1 TVRLGSCGSCK
12 EPENQPSLFS
22 SQTEVDLSI
31 PFGVGT
37 ETPVLMLSVPTTSN
51 TQSIF
56 INGLVQV
63 QSIIPLGLLSYQYG
77 VRLRIRRNGTLL
89 FTQTLQQGNSITLTL
104 SFTQIGTIPI
114 SIVDTNPTLGTNNY
128 TVTLEFFLRSAAG
141 VSVTAQSRSINAL
154 VIFNALVI

>member
-1 TVRLGSCGSCK
+1 MRLGSCGSCK

-114 SIVDTNPTLGTNNY
+114 SIVDTNLTLGTNNY

>member
-1 TVRLGSCGSCK
+1 MRLGSCGSCK

-128 TVTLEFFLRSAAG
+128 TVTLEFFLRSATG

-154 VIFNALVI
+154 VI

>member
-1 TVRLGSCGSCK
+1 MRLGSCGSCK

-154 VIFNALVI
+154 ILMP

>member
-1 TVRLGSCGSCK
+1 LRLGSCGSCK

>member
-1 TVRLGSCGSCK
+1 MRLGSCGSCK

-104 SFTQIGTIPI
+104 SFTQIGAIPI

-154 VIFNALVI
+154 VI

>member
-1 TVRLGSCGSCK
+1 MRLGSCGSCK

-104 SFTQIGTIPI
+104 SFTQIGAIPI

-128 TVTLEFFLRSAAG
+128 TVTLEFFLRSATG

-154 VIFNALVI
+154 VI

>member
-1 TVRLGSCGSCK
+1 MRLGSCGSCK

-128 TVTLEFFLRSAAG
+128 TVTLEFFLRSATG

>member
-1 TVRLGSCGSCK
+1 MRLGSCGSCK

>member
-1 TVRLGSCGSCK
+1 MRLGSCGSCK

-154 VIFNALVI
+154 VI

>member
-1 TVRLGSCGSCK
+1 MRLGSCGSCK

-104 SFTQIGTIPI
+104 SFTQVGTIPI

>member
-1 TVRLGSCGSCK
+1 MRLGSCGSCK

-104 SFTQIGTIPI
+104 SFTQIGAIPI

>member
-1 TVRLGSCGSCK
+1 MRLGSCGSCK

-51 TQSIF
+51 AQSIF

-63 QSIIPLGLLSYQYG
+63 PLGLLSYQYG

-104 SFTQIGTIPI
+104 SFTQIDAIPI
-114 SIVDTNPTLGTNNY
+114 SIVDTNL
-128 TVTLEFFLRSAAG
+128 L
-141 VSVTAQSRSINAL
+141 SVLIIIL
-154 VIFNALVI
+154 LH

>member
-1 TVRLGSCGSCK
+1 LRLGSCGSCK

-154 VIFNALVI
+154 VI

>member
-1 TVRLGSCGSCK
+1 MRLGSCGSCK

-141 VSVTAQSRSINAL
+141 VSVTAQSRSI
-154 VIFNALVI
+154 